1 MKTLTECQKETL
13 NYISQF
19 TEENDFPPTVREM
32 SEKFNIS
39 LRAVQDRIA
48 ALQKKGYLS
57 QCEKRARSIRVI
69 SDCREKEN
77 KLFVVTPLLYESRQD
92 KRAKGVCESL
102 DCKDALQELENKTIK
117 KLYSDSLDKTYMNNL
132 KSRFSLI
139 CKKYHKIAKK
149 VLKYEKKWCKIFISY
164 LMEAI

>member
-48 ALQKKGYLS
+48 ALQKK
-57 QCEKRARSIRVI
+57 R
-69 SDCREKEN
+69 
-77 KLFVVTPLLYESRQD
+77 
-92 KRAKGVCESL
+92 
-102 DCKDALQELENKTIK
+102 
-117 KLYSDSLDKTYMNNL
+117 
-132 KSRFSLI
+132 
-139 CKKYHKIAKK
+139 
-149 VLKYEKKWCKIFISY
+149 IFIT
-164 LMEAI
+164 M